1 MRPDHYMRKV
11 EAYYY
16 NEQKSWLPWRK
27 LYTMIHNSFS
37 EEKETCEET
46 EIMWLPLIDEVE
58 EEEIVKPALLSA
70 SPEEIRRIMI
80 QDGIIKE

>member
-1 MRPDHYMRKV
+1 MRPDHYMLKV

-27 LYTMIHNSFS
+27 LYTMFHNSFS
-37 EEKETCEET
+37 EEVSEET
-46 EIMWLPLIDEVE
+46 EMMWLSMIDEIE
-58 EEEIVKPALLSA
+58 EEQEIQKPALLSA

-80 QDGIIKE
+80 EDGIIKE